1 MKWAAID
8 FETANPSPMSACA
21 VGLTVFDGGEMV
33 FSDSWLIR
41 PHPYYDAF
49 YPSFIDIHGITP
61 DQVADAPFFPKVYE
75 QLKPWLDGGVLCA
88 HNAGFDMKVLAS
100 CCSLYRLE
108 LPDAPYF
115 CTVKLSRKVYP
126 YLKHHRLNDLC
137 DYMGIQLDHHD
148 AGSDA
153 RGCALIVANTMNLMQ
168 IYEPLEL
175 AETCQITVNKILD

>member
-21 VGLTVFDGGEMV
+21 VGLTVFDEGEMV

-41 PHPYYDAF
+41 PHPYYDAC

-100 CCSLYRLE
+100 CCSLSSGRQSTKSS
-108 LPDAPYF
+108 LP
-115 CTVKLSRKVYP
+115 K
-126 YLKHHRLNDLC
+126 
-137 DYMGIQLDHHD
+137 
-148 AGSDA
+148 
-153 RGCALIVANTMNLMQ
+153 
-168 IYEPLEL
+168 
-175 AETCQITVNKILD
+175 

>member
-1 MKWAAID
+1 
-8 FETANPSPMSACA
+8 
-21 VGLTVFDGGEMV
+21 MV
-33 FSDSWLIR
+33 FSGSWLIR
-41 PHPYYDAF
+41 PHPYYDEF
-49 YPSFIDIHGITP
+49 YPSFIEIHGITP

-126 YLKHHRLNDLC
+126 YLKHHRLNDVC

-168 IYEPLEL
+168 IYEPLKL
-175 AETCQITVNKILD
+175 AEACQIPVAKILD

>member
-8 FETANPSPMSACA
+8 FETANPSSMSACA
-21 VGLTVFDGGEMV
+21 VGLTVFDEGEMV

-49 YPSFIDIHGITP
+49 YPSFIDIHGITSS
-61 DQVADAPFFPKVYE
+61 QVADAPFFPTVYN

-88 HNAGFDMKVLAS
+88 HNAEFDMKVLAS

-108 LPDAPYF
+108 IPDVPYF
-115 CTVKLSRKVYP
+115 CTVRLSRKVYP
-126 YLKHHRLNDLC
+126 YLSHHRLNDVC

-168 IYEPLEL
+168 IYEPLPL
-175 AETCQITVNKILD
+175 AEACQIPVKKILD